1 MVAIIQLS
9 FGENNRRMVLN
20 YIWVAFFLI
29 AFVVALI
36 KLIVF
41 HDLEVFPAMLQS
53 TFDMAKT
60 GLEIS
65 IGLAGVMSL
74 WLGLMKIG
82 EKGGMIAILSKLV
95 GPFFARLFPGIPRDH
110 PATGSII
117 MNFSANILGLD
128 NAATPLGLK
137 AMSELQELNVDKET
151 ASNAQIMFLVLNAS
165 GLTVIPISILADRA
179 MIGSV
184 NPTSVF
190 IPILIATFCSTFVGL
205 LYVAIRQRINLLDR
219 VLLGYVF
226 ALCAFV
232 GGIVYYFSGLSPDE
246 VQRQSSVLT
255 GVIIFSIIVSFIGLG
270 LKRGI
275 PVFETFVE
283 GAKEGFGISIR
294 IIPFLVGIL
303 VAIGVFRS
311 SGVLTYIEQGA
322 AITLA
327 STGVNTDF
335 VPALPVGLLKPMSGQ
350 GARGMMIEVS
360 KEYGPDSFVGNMASI
375 FRGCAETTFYILA
388 LYFGSVQVRNT
399 RYAVT
404 GGLIADAAGLAG
416 GIFAGYLFFH

>member
-1 MVAIIQLS
+1 
-9 FGENNRRMVLN
+9 MVLN

-41 HDLEVFPAMLQS
+41 QDMQVFPAMLQS

-82 EKGGMIAILSKLV
+82 EKGGMIPILSRLV
-95 GPFFARLFPGIPRDH
+95 GPFFSRLFPSIPRNH

-137 AMSELQELNVDKET
+137 AMSELQEINPDKDT
-151 ASNAQIMFLVLNAS
+151 ASDAQIMFLVLNAS

-179 MIGSV
+179 MLGSV

-190 IPILIATFCSTFVGL
+190 IPILIATFCSTFIGL
-205 LYVAIRQRINLLDR
+205 LYVAIRQKINLFDPI
-219 VLLGYVF
+219 LLAYIFGMLAVVI
-226 ALCAFV
+226 A
-232 GGIVYYFSGLSPDE
+232 IVYYFSGLSPE
-246 VQRQSSVLT
+246 QVQQQSSLLT
-255 GVIIFSIIVSFIGLG
+255 GVIIFSIIISFIGLG
-270 LKRGI
+270 LKNRI
-275 PVFETFVE
+275 PIFETFVE

-311 SGVLTYIEQGA
+311 SGVLNYIEDGVA
-322 AITLA
+322 WTLSA
-327 STGVNTDF
+327 TGVNTDF
-335 VPALPVGLLKPMSGQ
+335 VPALPVGILKPMSGQ
-350 GARGMMIEVS
+350 GARGMMIEVA

-388 LYFGSVQVRNT
+388 LYFGSVQVRKT

-404 GGLIADAAGLAG
+404 GGLIADAAGIAG
-416 GIFAGYLFFH
+416 GIFAGYLFFG